1 MKTFYFDCHDFFK
14 RMYHQYLY
22 SSVFLLSA
30 TTRKINALDNEFEL
44 YWHHNDAT
52 VFPFVFQNT
61 LKEQ

>member
-1 MKTFYFDCHDFFK
+1 MIFLNECIINIYIQVF
-14 RMYHQYLY
+14 
-22 SSVFLLSA
+22 FLLSA